1 MSIRTNLEFKALIS
15 LYDEFYF
22 LSVFGLGFV
31 GRGKER
37 KEDMRSKEKEEDSKG
52 SPLGL
57 ERKWDP
63 NRGKAGISDHGSY
76 GG

>member
-15 LYDEFYF
+15 LHYEVYF
-22 LSVFGLGFV
+22 LSAFGFGFV

-37 KEDMRSKEKEEDSKG
+37 KEDIRSKEKEEDSKG

-63 NRGKAGISDHGSY
+63 NRGKADISDHGSCR
-76 GG
+76 G